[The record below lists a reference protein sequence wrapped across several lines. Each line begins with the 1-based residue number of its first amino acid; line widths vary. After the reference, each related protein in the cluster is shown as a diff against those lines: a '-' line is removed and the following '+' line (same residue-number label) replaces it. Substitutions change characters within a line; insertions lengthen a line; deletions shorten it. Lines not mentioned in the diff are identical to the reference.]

1 MDSGIELPKSLHFDD
16 LDLDDDDDHDG
27 VELHI
32 VDHPVVRRQN
42 TCFLL
47 ALVSCVVAFAVYVV
61 THVYSINEVY
71 SPDQRQEPGSFGIK
85 NIDTAVLHHHNKG
98 HHHTKGNKDYL
109 ATKKKIDAWH
119 NKTVTLQDGVQYKIL
134 DQLEHDNKAFIEG
147 LTLVNGRLFES
158 VGLYQ
163 ESELRELDPNTGS
176 VLQTWP
182 MEQQYFAEGLTYVDG
197 RLLQLTYKKKTGFI
211 YNFDNISAPPETF
224 TFQTTTGEGW
234 GMTYDK
240 TRHEI
245 IVSDGSDLLLFW
257 DPTTLQEK
265 RRIKVQRQFNRNARY
280 INELEYWR
288 DRVLANV
295 WFEDTILVIHPETG
309 VVEKEYGE
317 CGGGV

>member
-71 SPDQRQEPGSFGIK
+71 SPDQSQEPGSFGIK
-85 NIDTAVLHHHNKG
+85 NIDTAVLHHHNQG

-295 WFEDTILVIHPETG
+295 WFEDTILVINPETG

>member
-71 SPDQRQEPGSFGIK
+71 SPDQSQEPGSFGIK

-295 WFEDTILVIHPETG
+295 WFEDTILVINPETG

>member
-295 WFEDTILVIHPETG
+295 WFEDTILVINPETG